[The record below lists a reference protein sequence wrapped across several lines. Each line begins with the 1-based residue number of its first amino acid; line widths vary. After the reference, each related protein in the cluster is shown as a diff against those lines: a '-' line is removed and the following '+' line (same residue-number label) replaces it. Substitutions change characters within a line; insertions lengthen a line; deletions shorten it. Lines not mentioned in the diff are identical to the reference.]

1 MVHIKMV
8 VDAWTDWLC
17 QALGTSCHSG
27 HILEERQ
34 GEIEPRS
41 WGRTN
46 ISKLQLTQGMAS
58 IDANEMTF
66 PVYAQ
71 DLFSSALD

>member
-17 QALGTSCHSG
+17 QALGMSCHSG
-27 HILEERQ
+27 HIERQ

-46 ISKLQLTQGMAS
+46 ISKLQLIEGTAI
-58 IDANEMTF
+58 IDANETTF